1 MELSNLLIDEFNY
14 NLEISIDD
22 IVEKLFD
29 SQSYR
34 HIPSFEDY
42 IISENYDYGLDVSQ
56 ILDKL
61 DLSYES
67 NMIYKEYTDEE
78 LNALGL
84 SEQEYIDD
92 LMGN

>member
-1 MELSNLLIDEFNY
+1 MELSNLVIDELNY
-14 NLEISIDD
+14 NLEISVDL
-22 IVEKLFD
+22 IVEMLFD

-34 HIPSFEDY
+34 YIPSFEDY

-67 NMIYKEYTDEE
+67 SMIYKEYTDEE

>member
-1 MELSNLLIDEFNY
+1 MELSNLVIDEFNY
-14 NLEISIDD
+14 NLEISIDQ
-22 IVEKLFD
+22 IIEKLFD

-34 HIPSFEDY
+34 YIPSFEDF

-78 LNALGL
+78 LNNLGL

-92 LMGN
+92 LMGS

>member
-1 MELSNLLIDEFNY
+1 MELSNLVIDEFNY
-14 NLEISIDD
+14 NLEISIDQ

-34 HIPSFEDY
+34 YIPSFEDY
-42 IISENYDYGLDVSQ
+42 IISENYDDGLDVSQ
-56 ILDKL
+56 ILNKL

-67 NMIYKEYTDEE
+67 KMIYKEYTDEE